1 MTRLTIHVASSSTN
15 PRRRTHGPTTQVDHT
30 DQKVTLLNPCEFNN
44 VMVVYTYAYK
54 RINKHKTKETPPTH
68 PHTQTNKQK
77 QKTNKQ
83 THTHLKAN
91 LLCIDE
97 YLWIPSSQPECTSE
111 MSTPSKCL
119 HELFVHQPTRSG
131 CANEMLTQNMFRAGS
146 FLHLISQSEIIS
158 MID

>member
-54 RINKHKTKETPPTH
+54 RINKQTQNKRNTPPPPTT
-68 PHTQTNKQK
+68 HTQKK
-77 QKTNKQ
+77 

-97 YLWIPSSQPECTSE
+97 YLWIPSNQPECTSE

-131 CANEMLTQNMFRAGS
+131 CTNEMLTQNMFRAGC